1 MKFRFAVVILAS
13 NFCIRHLAFC
23 FWILVFKICWF
34 QYWLWIFK
42 LRGLNWLNCTWLFQT
57 AFCGFRFS
65 QQDLTLRNSKFR
77 DSIVCRPAAY
87 MNSFH
92 PGKGRLRSHSIFDII
107 FFGLQLNIFHSHYIS
122 FSFFAF
128 SQISV
133 LIFNKA
139 VMNFGRK
146 SYRFVYSHIL
156 SLAFRFRLSYRVF
169 HMGAPLAPSVRAAAF
184 FFFFFFFFW
193 LVLTRSTN
201 RILVQSG
208 RDLYTWSFPVFF
220 F

>member
-1 MKFRFAVVILAS
+1 
-13 NFCIRHLAFC
+13 
-23 FWILVFKICWF
+23 
-34 QYWLWIFK
+34 
-42 LRGLNWLNCTWLFQT
+42 
-57 AFCGFRFS
+57 
-65 QQDLTLRNSKFR
+65 
-77 DSIVCRPAAY
+77 

-169 HMGAPLAPSVRAAAF
+169 NHVNFTWARLSLPVFARRLF
-184 FFFFFFFFW
+184 FFFFLSSADSRDESYSGAEWKRFIYLKLSGFFFKW
-193 LVLTRSTN
+193 SPVN
-201 RILVQSG
+201 EM
-208 RDLYTWSFPVFF
+208 YTG
-220 F
+220 

>member
-1 MKFRFAVVILAS
+1 
-13 NFCIRHLAFC
+13 
-23 FWILVFKICWF
+23 
-34 QYWLWIFK
+34 
-42 LRGLNWLNCTWLFQT
+42 
-57 AFCGFRFS
+57 
-65 QQDLTLRNSKFR
+65 
-77 DSIVCRPAAY
+77 

-184 FFFFFFFFW
+184 FFFFFF
-193 LVLTRSTN
+193 LSSADSRDESY
-201 RILVQSG
+201 SG
-208 RDLYTWSFPVFF
+208 AEWKRFIYLKLSGFF
-220 F
+220 FKWSPANEMYTG